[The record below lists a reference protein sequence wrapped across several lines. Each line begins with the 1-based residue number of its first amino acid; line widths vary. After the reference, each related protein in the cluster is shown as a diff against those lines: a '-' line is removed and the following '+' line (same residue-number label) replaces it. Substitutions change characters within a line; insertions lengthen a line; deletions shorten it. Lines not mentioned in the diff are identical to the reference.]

1 MRWDQIPITAFLAND
16 IPIEV
21 AEQGKFR
28 YENDDLEMKPKLEIS
43 EPKEI
48 YEKLK

>member
-1 MRWDQIPITAFLAND
+1 M
-16 IPIEV
+16 EV
-21 AEQGKFR
+21 RENPLIHQRRRHR